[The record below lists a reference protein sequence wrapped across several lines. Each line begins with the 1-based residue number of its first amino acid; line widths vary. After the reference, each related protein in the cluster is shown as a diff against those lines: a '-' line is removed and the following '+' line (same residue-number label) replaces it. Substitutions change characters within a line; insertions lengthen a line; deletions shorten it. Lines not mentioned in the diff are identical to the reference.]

1 MPTFTYK
8 AMDRA
13 GKEIRGSLAADSAA
27 AARKQLR
34 GRNLHPTQLR
44 SVGETAHA
52 GGAGFSRWFQAQRR
66 RDLLEFTRQLA
77 TMIGA
82 EIKLTE
88 ALGVLI
94 SQSGSNGF
102 SQVLQNLRD
111 QLVSGESFADALK
124 EFPDWFDPMYISM
137 VRVGEVTGN
146 LGKALTLLGD
156 YMGKR
161 IRLEAKFKSALI
173 YPVILIVMA
182 TLVTLF
188 LMLFLVPRITNIL
201 VESGQNL
208 PWITEALMTVSQGL
222 VRYWLV
228 LLIVVVALGWLLKR
242 SLATERGRMA
252 FDRMLLHLPIMGEL
266 IRQSIVARFTATLAA
281 LIRTGMPMADGL
293 QVVCG
298 VTGNAVLAQAVREAR
313 ERIIAGADVATPLQE
328 SRVVSPAV
336 AHMIAVGERTG
347 ELEKMLLTIA
357 ENLEETSDLRIQRMT
372 SLVEPLIIVLVAGI
386 VGIIVLA
393 TVLPIMQITDLS
405 KL

>member
-8 AMDRA
+8 AIDRT
-13 GKEIRGSLAADSAA
+13 GNETRGSLAADSPA
-27 AARKQLR
+27 AARQLLR
-34 GRNLHPTQLR
+34 GRNQHPPQLR
-44 SVGETAHA
+44 AARETAHA
-52 GGAGFSRWFQAQRR
+52 GGAGFSRWFQARRR

-77 TMIGA
+77 TMISA

-94 SQSGSNGF
+94 SQSGANGF

-124 EFPDWFDPMYISM
+124 EFPEWFDPMYVSM

-146 LGKALTLLGD
+146 LGKALSLLGD

-173 YPVILIVMA
+173 YPIMLIIMS

-188 LMLFLVPRITNIL
+188 LMVFLVPRITNIL
-201 VESGQNL
+201 VESGRDL
-208 PWITEALMTVSQGL
+208 PWITETLMSISHGL
-222 VRYWLV
+222 IRYWLF
-228 LLIVVVALGWLLKR
+228 LLIGLIVLVWFFKR
-242 SLATERGRMA
+242 SLATTRGRMA
-252 FDRMLLHLPIMGEL
+252 FDRMLLNLPIMGEL
-266 IRQSIVARFTATLAA
+266 FRQNIVARFTSTLAA

-293 QVVCG
+293 QVVAG
-298 VTGNAVLAQAVREAR
+298 VTGNAVMAQAVREAR

-328 SRVVSPAV
+328 SRVVSPPV

-347 ELEKMLLTIA
+347 ELEKMLLTVA
-357 ENLEETSDLRIQRMT
+357 ENLEETSDLRIQRIT
-372 SLVEPLIIVLVAGI
+372 SLVEPLIIVFVAI
-386 VGIIVLA
+386 VVGIIVLA
-393 TVLPIMQITDLS
+393 TILPIMQITDLS
-405 KL
+405 KI